1 MLALAFGALLV
12 ATPAQAAGSSRIAAV
27 QVALQARGL
36 YWGTID
42 GYYGPGTQQAVVRF
56 QRRRGLIADG
66 IAGRRTRRSL
76 GRYGRPLLGKRVLV
90 QGRVGFDVSQLQFL
104 LAWHGFPSGSFDGG
118 FGGRTDHALRRFQR
132 WARLGADG
140 VAGPATFRA
149 LRTPPPRSPLRFVL
163 PLQTGIGDRFGP
175 RGSQLPYRDRL
186 PGAGR
191 NRRCRRALRPRLLCS
206 LDARRL
212 GLPRLDCTRKRGQDD
227 VCAPLADRRARRRA
241 GRRRPSDRPRRIH
254 RPFHR
259 PASPFRGQGARRRGR
274 SATRLRLAPSSGS
287 WPPGSRSGT
296 RLARRPVL
304 ARGWPRSS
312 SHRER

>member
-1 MLALAFGALLV
+1 VLALAFGALLV

-104 LAWHGFPSGSFDGG
+104 LAWHGFPSGTFDGG

-132 WARLGADG
+132 WKRLGADG

-175 RGSQLPYRDRL
+175 RG
-186 PGAGR
+186 
-191 NRRCRRALRPRLLCS
+191 PRS
-206 LDARRL
+206 SGSSSRSTPSARSHHRS
-212 GLPRLDCTRKRGQDD
+212 
-227 VCAPLADRRARRRA
+227 RARRPRRKSPRRSRPS
-241 GRRRPSDRPRRIH
+241 RRR
-254 RPFHR
+254 
-259 PASPFRGQGARRRGR
+259 
-274 SATRLRLAPSSGS
+274 RLP
-287 WPPGSRSGT
+287 
-296 RLARRPVL
+296 
-304 ARGWPRSS
+304 PRSS
-312 SHRER
+312 GRPTNPATRAAFPSGCFR